1 MSRGFPTHLKKSSP
15 PQYKQVLIFHTN
27 GKQEKPGIK
36 FPKKKKPFSQYVFI
50 FYQLLM
56 RHPSMWS
63 EFHHLPLLCLYQPVA
78 SANEQWGRGVQRRS
92 KEQETW
98 LKRRR

>member
-36 FPKKKKPFSQYVFI
+36 FPKKKKTI
-50 FYQLLM
+50 
-56 RHPSMWS
+56 
-63 EFHHLPLLCLYQPVA
+63 
-78 SANEQWGRGVQRRS
+78 
-92 KEQETW
+92 
-98 LKRRR
+98 